1 VAALRAGFLKG
12 EIVEEPENSGPDLY
26 RLKAGSRVAA

>member
-12 EIVEEPENSGPDLY
+12 ETAEEAEKSGPNLY
-26 RLKAGSRVAA
+26 RLKAGSTVAA